1 MLIYAHRGASADF
14 PEMSRAAY
22 LAAVDQGADGFEC
35 DLRLTRDRVL
45 VCWHDDDLSRM
56 AGSSLVVADSTLAQL
71 RAVTEIVTFE
81 ELLEIALTHK
91 KNLAL
96 ETKHPVPTRGEVERE
111 LLKALAAMSGRIKS
125 SGIDISIMSFSWW
138 AIYSI
143 RKSGFTSVYLI
154 RSHLQR
160 LIAQA
165 KVIGPGIKLLRA
177 NVGLGKK
184 FKASGRGLYIWT
196 VNTPEDLAIAYAAGA
211 DVVMSDCPGKMKAAL
226 LRLQ

>member
-1 MLIYAHRGASADF
+1 
-14 PEMSRAAY
+14 MSRAAY
-22 LAAVDQGADGFEC
+22 LAAVEQGADGFEC
-35 DLRLTRDRVL
+35 DLRLTKDRVL

-56 AGSSLVVADSTLAQL
+56 AGSPLLVADSTLAQL

-96 ETKHPVPTRGEVERE
+96 ETKHPVPTRGDVERE
-111 LLKALAAMSGRIKS
+111 LLKALAAQSGRIKS
-125 SGIDISIMSFSWW
+125 SGVDIAIMSFSWW

-154 RSHLQR
+154 RSNLQR
-160 LIAQA
+160 FMAQA

-177 NVGLGKK
+177 NVSLGKK
-184 FKASGRGLYIWT
+184 FKAGGRGLYIWT
-196 VNTPEDLAIAYAAGA
+196 VNTPEDLAIAHAAGA
-211 DVVMSDCPGKMKAAL
+211 DIVMSDCPGKMKKVL
-226 LRLQ
+226 LSLH